1 MKQKT
6 AIIGLSMISLA
17 ALAPSCSEE
26 AGGFGSGEGRIMP
39 TVNIDTE
46 AVTSR
51 AMSRAE
57 VTDVTK
63 DDLSLRIAKKD
74 GSFQKTWD
82 KLADFDTKQTF
93 SVGEY
98 TVEAFYGDPSNE
110 GFEKPAFAGS
120 QAISVADGQTT
131 QVALTATPANAMFTL
146 DYSEAFKNYMQ
157 AYSAEYVTATNTIAV
172 PADETRPV
180 YVAPGQVTL
189 NVEATTPASTKANFK
204 VATVTAEAGYNY
216 MVHVDVNGGETGSA
230 TLVVTFD
237 ESLAT
242 ETVEIDLSEELLSAP
257 APALTAN
264 GFDPASQIEFIAG
277 FGTDAK
283 PTMNIIA
290 MAGLKSVTMRTESA
304 SLIAKGWPAEV
315 ELLNNRDAKVVE
327 LGLSAIG
334 LWKQPDKMAV
344 IDFSGVL
351 ANIAANADNPVS
363 TFSVT
368 VTDALNRVS
377 DPLTLTVRAESPNL
391 VLNKLD
397 NYVPGE
403 NLRVSLEFNGTAQQ
417 VRDLVKFSYVHAASG
432 MQRNLEIVDIE
443 AASRAMNS
451 YIVTITT
458 PTLDEALALTASCGG
473 VSSKCTV
480 DQANFKIAGNDNDTY
495 ATHAYVT
502 VAGTDGT
509 TPDLSAAKFLV
520 KGPDDADYREVKAT
534 NKGSYFVIEGLTPGA
549 ANRVKV
555 AIGDDVCR
563 PITLNAEA
571 DAQIPNGNLDADVT
585 YDGSESH
592 WENVVFQGWGTNNK
606 MTTSQGSN
614 YGYCRVSGTIQT
626 DDSHSGK
633 AALIRNVGW
642 GSGNTAV
649 SDKAVGSGLLGKG
662 ICKYTDAGLLHLGS
676 TRTTRPS
683 GYSGDENKTND
694 TSAGPI
700 TTTDLDCGIAF
711 NSRPSSLSFWYKYS
725 PKNSSDKGLAEILI
739 SNDNGTIASQT
750 IYLDASASYQQKN
763 ITLDYPFG
771 TSKATK
777 IYVKF
782 ISSYDMEYLKRTND
796 NFSGPGRANLSRGT
810 YMGSQ
815 LYIDDIE
822 LIY

>member
-98 TVEAFYGDPSNE
+98 TVEAFYGDPSDE

-189 NVEATTPASTKANFK
+189 NVEATTPASAKANFK

-351 ANIAANADNPVS
+351 ANITANADNPVS
-363 TFSVT
+363 TFSIT

-432 MQRNLEIVDIE
+432 MQRNLEIVNVE

-451 YIVTITT
+451 YIVTIAT
-458 PTLDEALALTASCGG
+458 PVLDEALALTASCGG

-480 DQANFKIAGNDNDTY
+480 DQANFRVAGNDNDTY

-520 KGPDDADYREVKAT
+520 KGPDDSDYREVKAT
-534 NKGSYFVIEGLTPGA
+534 NKGSYFDIEGLTPA
-549 ANRVKV
+549 ASHKLKV
-555 AIGDDVCR
+555 AIGNDVCR
-563 PITLNAEA
+563 AITLNTEA
-571 DAQIPNGNLDADVT
+571 VVQLPNAGFEEHGN
-585 YDGSESH
+585 GSNHNEQTFA
-592 WENVVFQGWGTNNK
+592 NWGTNNP
-606 MTTSQGSN
+606 MTTSQGIN
-614 YGYCRVSGTIQT
+614 QDYARYSGTATTAGRTGQGVDLRT
-626 DDSHSGK
+626 C
-633 AALIRNVGW
+633 GW
-642 GSGNTAV
+642 GSGNKIWISV
-649 SDKAVGSGLLGKG
+649 SASTV
-662 ICKYTDAGLLHLGS
+662 KYIDAGLLHLGS
-676 TRTTRPS
+676 SRTTRPS
-683 GYSGDENKTND
+683 GYGDRTGYLNTD
-694 TSAGPI
+694 
-700 TTTDLDCGIAF
+700 DLDCGIAF
-711 NSRPSSLSFWYKYS
+711 SSRPKSLSFYYKYTS
-725 PKNSSDKGLAEILI
+725 QNSNDRGFAEIWVK
-739 SNDNGTIASQT
+739 DANGRIVATKNVSLAHASDWTQ
-750 IYLDASASYQQKN
+750 AN
-763 ITLDYPFG
+763 IELDYPFG
-771 TSKATK
+771 SEKGSK
-777 IYVKF
+777 IYVRF
-782 ISSYDMEYLKRTND
+782 QSTNQAACLEKNET
-796 NFSGPGRANLSRGT
+796 NFTLHTAQAFVASH
-810 YMGSQ
+810 

>member
-351 ANIAANADNPVS
+351 SNITANADKPVS

-432 MQRNLEIVDIE
+432 MQRNLEIVDVE

-480 DQANFKIAGNDNDTY
+480 DQANFRVAGNDNDTY

-520 KGPDDADYREVKAT
+520 KGPNDSDYREVKAT
-534 NKGSYFVIEGLTPGA
+534 NKGSYFDIEGLTPA
-549 ANRVKV
+549 ASHKLKV
-555 AIGDDVCR
+555 AIGNDVCR
-563 PITLNAEA
+563 AITLNTEA
-571 DAQIPNGNLDADVT
+571 VVQLPNAGFEEHGN
-585 YDGSESH
+585 GSNHNEQTFA
-592 WENVVFQGWGTNNK
+592 NWGTNNP
-606 MTTSQGSN
+606 MTTSQGGN
-614 YGYCRVSGTIQT
+614 FDYTRYSGTATTTGRTGQGVELRT
-626 DDSHSGK
+626 C
-633 AALIRNVGW
+633 GW
-642 GSGNTAV
+642 GSGNAIWISV
-649 SDKAVGSGLLGKG
+649 SRSTV
-662 ICKYTDAGLLHLGS
+662 KYIDAGLLHLGAS
-676 TRTTRPS
+676 RTTRPS
-683 GYSGDENKTND
+683 GYGDRSGSLNTD
-694 TSAGPI
+694 
-700 TTTDLDCGIAF
+700 DLDCGIAF
-711 NSRPSSLSFWYKYS
+711 SSRPKSLSFYYKYTS
-725 PKNSSDKGLAEILI
+725 KNSDDKGFAEIWVK
-739 SNDNGTIASQT
+739 DANGRIVATKSANLALAS
-750 IYLDASASYQQKN
+750 DWSHAN
-763 ITLDYPFG
+763 IELDYPFG
-771 TSKATK
+771 SEKGSK
-777 IYVKF
+777 IYVRF
-782 ISSYDMEYLKRTND
+782 QSTNQAACLEKND
-796 NFSGPGRANLSRGT
+796 TNFTMKTASAFVASH
-810 YMGSQ
+810 

-822 LIY
+822 LTY